1 MGSQALRVKL
11 LGQPR
16 MDPPNKKLGK
26 ASEVWWFSRQQL
38 WVLHQTKPTGV
49 NCQVW
54 LKNDDYLSTKHGKIH
69 QQTCLRIES
78 TSRVKNYLFQ
88 CWWRTNRN
96 PIRDE
101 NSDLVSKKWVPSK
114 TMDFAMQVVSQDKA
128 LWWLHLGRLDGSKGF
143 MKNGGKNR
151 QNLCDLGPRHWVM
164 WPDAAFFL
172 CQKWSIHLWL
182 EEIAPGHAVVSFSE
196 TATGGFKESNIGS
209 LA

>member
-78 TSRVKNYLFQ
+78 TSRVKTTCFNADEG
-88 CWWRTNRN
+88 
-96 PIRDE
+96 PIGIQF
-101 NSDLVSKKWVPSK
+101 VMK
-114 TMDFAMQVVSQDKA
+114 TQTLS
-128 LWWLHLGRLDGSKGF
+128 L
-143 MKNGGKNR
+143 KNGFRQKQWILLCKLYPRIKRFDDFIWVDWMGLRDSWKMEVKTGKIF
-151 QNLCDLGPRHWVM
+151 V
-164 WPDAAFFL
+164 
-172 CQKWSIHLWL
+172 
-182 EEIAPGHAVVSFSE
+182 
-196 TATGGFKESNIGS
+196 T
-209 LA
+209 